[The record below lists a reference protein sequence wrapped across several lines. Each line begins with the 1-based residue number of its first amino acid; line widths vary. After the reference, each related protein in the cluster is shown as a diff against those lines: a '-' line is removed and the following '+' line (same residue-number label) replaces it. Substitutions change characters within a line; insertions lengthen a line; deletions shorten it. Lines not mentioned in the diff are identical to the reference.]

1 MKWQEQS
8 GKDGYREDIP
18 EKCSLKN
25 IKIGLDIGSTS
36 ESWKEV
42 SRESGQPE
50 KKNSRHVWLSSEPL
64 DRFNLHER
72 CNIAARSRWCI
83 ETGILVEKHH
93 GYEYEHCFS
102 YDWNVMKGYHAL
114 MRLGH
119 MFNVLARYS
128 QRLARIIEDTGARG
142 LIRLVRDTMSG
153 PWLDYMWLEDRLST
167 PFQLRLV

>member
-1 MKWQEQS
+1 
-8 GKDGYREDIP
+8 
-18 EKCSLKN
+18 
-25 IKIGLDIGSTS
+25 
-36 ESWKEV
+36 
-42 SRESGQPE
+42 
-50 KKNSRHVWLSSEPL
+50 
-64 DRFNLHER
+64 
-72 CNIAARSRWCI
+72 
-83 ETGILVEKHH
+83 
-93 GYEYEHCFS
+93 
-102 YDWNVMKGYHAL
+102 MKGYHAL